1 MKPSKTPISVLII
14 DDHSLFRQG
23 LTRLLEAEPDF
34 IVRGSCGSVDEGLEV
49 VRTQPVDIVVLD
61 FDLGLQRS
69 FEYQQRASK
78 EGLERPVL
86 IVTAGLSQMDAGR
99 ALHLGAR
106 GIFVKHDSPQALAG
120 AIRRVLNGGEWL
132 DPRYAQ
138 ARQYAETPPETL
150 EGGAPVFSDRES
162 HVLRGVLQGL
172 ANKEIAAELDIS
184 EAAVKAALQR
194 LFLKTGVRTRGQLV
208 RAALEHS
215 PADI

>member
-1 MKPSKTPISVLII
+1 MLII

-34 IVRGSCGSVDEGLEV
+34 IVRGACGSVEQGLEI
-49 VRTQPVDIVVLD
+49 VRSQQVDIVLLD

-69 FEYQQRASK
+69 FEYQQRATK
-78 EGLERPVL
+78 EGLDRPVL

-99 ALHLGAR
+99 ALQLGAR
-106 GIFVKHDSPQALAG
+106 GVFVKHDSPQALTG
-120 AIRRVLNGGEWL
+120 AIRRIIGGGEWL

-138 ARQYAETPPETL
+138 ARHYAEVPAESD
-150 EGGAPVFSDRES
+150 GGAPSFSDRES

-194 LFLKTGVRTRGQLV
+194 LFQKTGVRTRGQLV